1 MSRSP
6 FHFDDQPVAPPS
18 EVPGDSFAPGLLAG
32 RTAVVTGAGTGIG
45 GATALLLARLGARVT
60 AFGDRRGGGGAVP
73 GHAGIETHELDPRD
87 DDTVAARLDALPG
100 LDMLVNAAGMSL
112 ERDEYERAAF
122 AQVMAH
128 NLDGAMHA
136 CTRALPA
143 LAQRRGAI
151 VNVASVLGLAGSA
164 DRPAFAASQGALIQL
179 TRSLA
184 QNYARVGVR
193 VNAVAPGWI
202 RTPQADAVRGE
213 DAARQAIARRTP
225 LGRWGEADEVA
236 AVAVFLCTPAARY
249 MTGAIVPV
257 DGGYLAG

>member
-1 MSRSP
+1 MNRSP
-6 FHFDDQPVAPPS
+6 FHFDDLPAVPPAAA
-18 EVPGDSFAPGLLAG
+18 PGDSFAPGLLAG

-45 GATALLLARLGARVT
+45 GATALLLARLGAQVT
-60 AFGDRRGGGGAVP
+60 AFGDSRGGGAVP
-73 GHAGIETHELDPRD
+73 CHAGIEVHEVDPRD
-87 DDTVAARLDALPG
+87 EDTVAARLDALPA
-100 LDMLVNAAGMSL
+100 LDMLVNAAGLSL
-112 ERDEYERAAF
+112 ERDEYERGAF
-122 AQVMAH
+122 GQVMAH
-128 NLDGAMHA
+128 NLDSAMYA

-143 LAQRRGAI
+143 LAQRHGAI

-202 RTPQADAVRGE
+202 RTAQADAMRGE
-213 DAARQAIARRTP
+213 DAARQAIAQRTP
-225 LGRWGEADEVA
+225 LGRWGEAGEVA
-236 AVAVFLCTPAARY
+236 AVAAFLCSPAARY